1 MKKFLSIL
9 IVGILALGL
18 FGCDNRKIEEKNQEA
33 SSNKESKENLNINVS
48 AAASLT
54 EALTEIQKKYE
65 KETGAKLSIN
75 FDSSGTL
82 QKQIEQGAPTD
93 LFISA
98 SKKNMD
104 KLQEQKLIDNDTRKD
119 LLSNK
124 LVLIVSEENKD
135 KKVENVSEL
144 KNINSKLAIGEPEAV
159 PAGKYAKEAIEYYKL
174 WDILKDKIVYG
185 KSVKQVAKYVESGE
199 VAAGIVYNNDAK
211 ILKKSYIRHIFNEKS
226 HNPIVYPIAVV
237 KNSKNKEGAKKFAE
251 YIQTK
256 EAQDIFIKYGFDYIA
271 K

>member
-1 MKKFLSIL
+1 MKKILSFL
-9 IVGILALGL
+9 IVSILALGL
-18 FGCDNRKIEEKNQEA
+18 FGCTNTKVEEKKEDA
-33 SSNKESKENLNINVS
+33 SNKKESKENLDITVS

-65 KETGAKLSIN
+65 KETGAKLSIT
-75 FDSSGTL
+75 FDASGTL

-104 KLQEQKLIDNDTRKD
+104 KLQEEKLIDNDTRKD
-119 LLSNK
+119 LLGNK
-124 LVLIVSEENKD
+124 LVLIVSEENRD
-135 KKVENVSEL
+135 KKVEKISDL
-144 KNINSKLAIGEPEAV
+144 KNMNFKLAIGEPESV

-174 WDILKDKIVYG
+174 WDVLKDKIVYG

-199 VAAGIVYNNDAK
+199 AAAGIVYNNDAK
-211 ILKKSYIRHIFNEKS
+211 VLKKSYIKYTFDEKS
-226 HNPIVYPIAVV
+226 HNPIVYPMAVV
-237 KNSKNKEGAKKFAE
+237 KNSKNKEGAKKFAK

-256 EAQDIFIKYGFDYIA
+256 EAKDIFIKYGFNPIE

>member
-9 IVGILALGL
+9 IIGTLSLGL
-18 FGCDNRKIEEKNQEA
+18 FGCANGKVEEKKEDT
-33 SSNKESKENLNINVS
+33 SNKKESKENLDITVS

-65 KETGAKLSIN
+65 KETGAKLSIT
-75 FDSSGTL
+75 FDASGTI

-104 KLQEQKLIDNDTRKD
+104 KLQEEKLIDNDTRKD
-119 LLSNK
+119 LLGNK

-135 KKVENVSEL
+135 KKIGNVSDL
-144 KNINSKLAIGEPEAV
+144 KNIDSKLAIGEPGAV

-174 WDILKDKIVYG
+174 WDVLKDKIVYG

-199 VAAGIVYNNDAK
+199 AAAGIVYNNDAK
-211 ILKKSYIRHIFNEKS
+211 VLKKSYIRYTFDEKS
-226 HNPIVYPIAVV
+226 HKPIVYPMAVV